1 LNSEAICSAALPS
14 FEKGGVLVTW
24 QYIGGPLCVG
34 SMSPV
39 QVTHLTVS
47 GESLLNSLPLPELQ
61 SYFSDNDGDA
71 ILGAQDLFVTDG
83 RQGAAGLNLN
93 NSSIDLNWQA
103 PNGQCTTYRCPQISI
118 MGAAAGDRLLV
129 SQTGKSDGSSTV
141 FALTPNSDACPNL
154 VCVASWSV
162 SNATLVAF
170 DFSGAILSEVP
181 GQSTLKNQYFFSFP
195 ASSAHP
201 ASLGTQDGGGIVTV
215 P

>member
-1 LNSEAICSAALPS
+1 MGAPILNSRMRSVSICAEQFNSKCPR
-14 FEKGGVLVTW
+14 KGTA
-24 QYIGGPLCVG
+24 
-34 SMSPV
+34 SM
-39 QVTHLTVS
+39 
-47 GESLLNSLPLPELQ
+47 
-61 SYFSDNDGDA
+61 
-71 ILGAQDLFVTDG
+71 
-83 RQGAAGLNLN
+83 
-93 NSSIDLNWQA
+93 
-103 PNGQCTTYRCPQISI
+103 
-118 MGAAAGDRLLV
+118 AAGDRLLV
-129 SQTGKSDGSSTV
+129 SQTGKRDGTSTV